1 MNGVL
6 NIYKDKNM
14 TSHDVVALV
23 RRALN
28 TKKVGHTG
36 TLDPMATGVL
46 PICIGQATK
55 IVDFLQAD
63 KKTYIAELTLGVTT
77 DTEDA
82 WGEVLETKDV
92 HITAEEI
99 SAVMKRFIG
108 DIEQVPPM
116 YSALKVKGK
125 KLYELAREGKVIERQ
140 ARLRHIY
147 RIDILSINDT
157 KVKFE
162 VVCSKGT
169 YIRTLCKDIGEVLG
183 VGGHMSSLERSAT
196 GNFHKEQAISIEDLK
211 SDTFDKLA
219 HLIPI
224 DQALTFEKKIEIS
237 DKAKELVMNG
247 VKIDL
252 AHYFKSELI
261 AEDYVMVYNQNE
273 FFALAQFNHD
283 RLQVVKR
290 FDTQRSS

>member
-6 NIYKDKNM
+6 NIYKDQNM
-14 TSHDVVALV
+14 TSHDVVAIV
-23 RRALN
+23 RRVLK

-82 WGEVLETKDV
+82 WGEVLETKEV
-92 HITAEEI
+92 HVTDDEI
-99 SAVMKRFIG
+99 SKAILSFVG
-108 DIEQVPPM
+108 EIEQVPPM

-140 ARLRHIY
+140 ARIRHIY
-147 RIDILSINDT
+147 QIEILSIADN

-183 VGGHMSSLERSAT
+183 VGGHMSSLDRSAT
-196 GNFHKEQAISIEDLK
+196 GNFHKEQSISIEDLK
-211 SDTFDKLA
+211 AESFDQSA

-224 DQALTFEKKIEIS
+224 DLALTFDKKIEIS

-252 AHYFKSELI
+252 AHYFKSELK
-261 AEDYVMVYNQNE
+261 AEDYVMVYNQQE